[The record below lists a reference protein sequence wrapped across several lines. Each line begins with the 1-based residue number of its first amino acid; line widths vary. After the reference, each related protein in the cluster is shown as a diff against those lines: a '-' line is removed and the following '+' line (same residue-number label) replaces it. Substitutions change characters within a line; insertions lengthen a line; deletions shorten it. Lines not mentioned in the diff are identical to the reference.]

1 MKLKTQLY
9 FIYLFPIFM
18 GIMIQLAMYYYLDSK
33 IQTIVSDTKEK
44 LNSGKILE
52 IKTFISA

>member
-1 MKLKTQLY
+1 
-9 FIYLFPIFM
+9 
-18 GIMIQLAMYYYLDSK
+18 MYYYLDSK